1 MLCFTHHSLHATN
14 NQQVVSSQAEYE
26 ERAVL
31 LGSNRPLREAL
42 RARLES
48 SRLTSPLF
56 DTEGWVR
63 NLERVYF
70 RMWDIHLEGNGPR
83 SFEIPT

>member
-1 MLCFTHHSLHATN
+1 MVN
-14 NQQVVSSQAEYE
+14 SQAEYE

-31 LGSNRPLREAL
+31 LGTNRAVRESL
-42 RARLES
+42 RARLEAT
-48 SRLTSPLF
+48 RLTAPLF

-70 RMWDIHLEGNGPR
+70 RMWDIHLEGSGPR
-83 SFEIPT
+83 TFEISSN

>member
-1 MLCFTHHSLHATN
+1 LFTLPFIL
-14 NQQVVSSQAEYE
+14 QVVNSQAEYE

-31 LGSNRPLREAL
+31 LGSNKPLRESL

-48 SRLTSPLF
+48 TRLSCPLF

-63 NLERVYF
+63 NLEKVFF
-70 RMWDIHLEGNGPR
+70 RMWDIHLEGKGPR
-83 SFEIPT
+83 SFEVQ